1 MKIYSVNTIQP
12 RNYSKPMLKK
22 TNEVKSQFLEKNNN
36 NQLVFKGDKGAVI
49 GILSGAALGAGIA
62 AATVLTGG
70 LAGVVAAVGLTGTIG
85 AGAAA
90 GTHIGGIAG
99 SIIEDKLNDKP
110 PTP

>member
-12 RNYSKPMLKK
+12 KSYARPVLKK
-22 TNEVKSQFLEKNNN
+22 VNEKQPQISDN
-36 NQLVFKGDKGAVI
+36 NQPAFKGDKGAVI

>member
-22 TNEVKSQFLEKNNN
+22 TNEVKSQLPEKNNN
-36 NQLVFKGDKGAVI
+36 NQLTFKGDKGAVI

-62 AATVLTGG
+62 AATILTGG
-70 LAGVVAAVGLTGTIG
+70 LATAVAVVGVTGTIG

-90 GTHIGGIAG
+90 GTHLGGIAG
-99 SIIEDKLNDKP
+99 SIIEDKLD
-110 PTP
+110 